1 MFNNAYDLLYVD
13 WTNKIQSLRLKRL
26 YKNVW
31 INPWLIY
38 LFEMI
43 YWTLFPYNW
52 AFKPKKEH
60 RSDKRDPYNR
70 RPIAIQ
76 IFFCIITILPQSLDS
91 VHTSKSN

>member
-1 MFNNAYDLLYVD
+1 
-13 WTNKIQSLRLKRL
+13 
-26 YKNVW
+26 
-31 INPWLIY
+31 
-38 LFEMI
+38 MI
-43 YWTLFPYNW
+43 YWTLFPSNW

-91 VHTSKSN
+91 VHTSKSNSNISVKSNTKANKGDIVKQLTWANILCIIIQRLDII